1 MKYFYDG
8 VIGLAFMGMSIAFVA
23 ESHTVKKQQKID
35 VLESAFE
42 KAGSPVPSQMAK
54 AVRQTKRPE
63 LMAAIA
69 IQESDGTPWA
79 KGKAG
84 EKGAFQ
90 VIEKDWGKV
99 SQHPDEQAKQAE
111 RILDEL
117 LEASKGNELKA
128 IAMYNGGAYPNKKA
142 YKYADSVILKW
153 KKLKGEVSGK
163 NS

>member
-1 MKYFYDG
+1 MKYFYGG

-35 VLESAFE
+35 VLESAFK

-69 IQESDGTPWA
+69 MQESDGTPWA

-84 EKGAFQ
+84 EKGAWQ

-99 SQHPDEQAKQAE
+99 SSNPNEQAKQAE

-117 LEASKGNELKA
+117 LEASGSTRKA
-128 IAMYNGGAYPNKKA
+128 LSMYNGGSNPKKRS